1 MWETVFVILIA
12 IILAILLVVLSLI
25 ILDFI
30 ITAKVRN
37 ELMKH
42 MKFRE

>member
-37 ELMKH
+37 ELMNH